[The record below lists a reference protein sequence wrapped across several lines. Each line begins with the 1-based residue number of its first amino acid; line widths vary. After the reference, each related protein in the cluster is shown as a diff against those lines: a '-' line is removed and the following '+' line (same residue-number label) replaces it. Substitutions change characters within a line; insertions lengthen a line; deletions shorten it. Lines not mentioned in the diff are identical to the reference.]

1 MVSRRWDPG
10 IGVEKWIGADYHQ
23 GKGMFGSLRKFREIL
38 NRISISVII
47 KTKSKVSKGIISDYC
62 DIWVS
67 LFCKEIEIINHRFD
81 LTETWREWNY
91 CGFGNEEKETVAGE
105 MAKKQGTHKRMFKQ
119 VFLSERLSKQ
129 VSAIS
134 EAGTGQKCRDYGL
147 EKMVLDL

>member
-47 KTKSKVSKGIISDYC
+47 KTKSK
-62 DIWVS
+62 
-67 LFCKEIEIINHRFD
+67 
-81 LTETWREWNY
+81 TWREWNY